1 MHFTWKNIVKKC
13 KNMQQNV
20 FKQAKITCVGM
31 KILQTK
37 KSFRREFKRQLRL
50 AIVAAIGFTVAFAW
64 RNAVYDTFQNWIAR
78 ILDVT
83 PQHYTTETYTALGI
97 TLFGVLAIF
106 ITSRILRE

>member
-1 MHFTWKNIVKKC
+1 
-13 KNMQQNV
+13 MQQNV
-20 FKQAKITCVGM
+20 FKQAKITSIRM
-31 KILQTK
+31 KIFNTK
-37 KSFRREFKRQLRL
+37 RTFRREFKRQLRL

-64 RNAVYDTFQNWIAR
+64 RNAVYDAFQNWVAR
-78 ILDVT
+78 ILDIT

>member
-1 MHFTWKNIVKKC
+1 
-13 KNMQQNV
+13 MQQNV
-20 FKQAKITCVGM
+20 FKQAKITSIRM
-31 KILQTK
+31 KIFNTK
-37 KSFRREFKRQLRL
+37 RTFRREFKRQLRL

-78 ILDVT
+78 ILDIT